1 MRIGLYGM
9 PSAGKTCILDRID
22 FMETAAGSA
31 LLRGIDPE
39 FDQMDEDGRNSVRKK
54 LADHMRQKDSF
65 IMDGHYAFG
74 DETAFTEEDGSM
86 YDVFIYLYVEPELL
100 RSRMESYGK
109 NRKYLKHDIAG
120 WQEREIS
127 SLREYCHD
135 HDKDFYVIDS
145 PPQSRCE
152 KDGPAI
158 RFIHDVADGFS
169 CLGFARQSAADILN
183 STDSEEIV
191 LSDGDRTLTIEDSS
205 HEAFGYTTSLFDG
218 NFYTGFQS
226 WEQGLDFASLSYEE
240 RPELPV
246 HLREG
251 LIREKEIPLF
261 ILTSGHCQVWR
272 QISRALKAKFFCGS
286 MMSAETKFFIT
297 KLIQAAGR
305 KVIAYGDGMND
316 YYMLRHAD
324 RGYLVRK
331 NDGSVSR
338 SLKNRDLGGLIL
350 V

>member
-1 MRIGLYGM
+1 M
-9 PSAGKTCILDRID
+9 AGK
-22 FMETAAGSA
+22 
-31 LLRGIDPE
+31 
-39 FDQMDEDGRNSVRKK
+39 
-54 LADHMRQKDSF
+54 
-65 IMDGHYAFG
+65 
-74 DETAFTEEDGSM
+74 
-86 YDVFIYLYVEPELL
+86 
-100 RSRMESYGK
+100 
-109 NRKYLKHDIAG
+109 
-120 WQEREIS
+120 EIS

-169 CLGFARQSAADILN
+169 CLKFARQSAADILN

-297 KLIQAAGR
+297 KLLQAAGR

-324 RGYLVRK
+324 RIPGPEK
-331 NDGSVSR
+331 DGSVSR